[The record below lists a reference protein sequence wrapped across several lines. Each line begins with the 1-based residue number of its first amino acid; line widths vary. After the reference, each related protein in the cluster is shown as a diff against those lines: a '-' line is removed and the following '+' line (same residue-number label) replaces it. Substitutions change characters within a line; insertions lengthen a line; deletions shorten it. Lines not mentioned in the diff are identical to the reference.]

1 MSTPTDSLPYPLFKL
16 SVAIIVDESLRELK
30 KEIFRIVD
38 LRLVYTPSDNI
49 ETSNVVISDNLE
61 VLLGSSSNSVR
72 ILLCDETIK
81 AAQKDVSGVN
91 LMTPEEV
98 SGYFKGVRYTTE

>member
-1 MSTPTDSLPYPLFKL
+1 MSAPTGSLPYPLFKL
-16 SVAIIVDESLRELK
+16 SVAIIVDESLKELK

-38 LRLVYTPSDNI
+38 FRLVYIPADNI
-49 ETSNVVISDNLE
+49 DTANVVISDNLE

-72 ILLCDETIK
+72 ILLCDETTR
-81 AAQKDVSGVN
+81 AAQKDVSGVT

-98 SGYFKGVRYTTE
+98 SGYFKGVRYTAE